1 MEPAVA
7 SGGPANLTREEWSAF
22 EEALRHRRDLVYDYL
37 NTWPGADAFRPPEI
51 HDALFSYIARRGKA
65 LRPLLLLLSCAAVG
79 GDEWEAVPAAA
90 AVEVFQTWT
99 LVHDDIIDRD
109 RTRRG
114 KPTVHAQYEE
124 RASRDLAMDHRE
136 AAHYGITVGI
146 LAGDLQ
152 QSWCYAL
159 LSDLLDR
166 GVEPSIVLELVRRM
180 ATFLT
185 PQLLEGEMLDVQ
197 FSIPGAPSPGEEAI
211 LDMLSKKTAAL
222 LEYAAWCGAKIGL
235 RGGDDED
242 GYADALGNFARL
254 CGTAF
259 QLHDDI
265 LGLTADEALL
275 GKPVG
280 SDLRE
285 GKLTYL
291 VSCALAKGDDF
302 QRSIIRGVLGAQN
315 TSQGFIEMAIKV
327 IHDTGAIYDTQSL
340 ANSYIEQGLQQL
352 EKLPATPQRE
362 LLRAWALYL
371 LARKH

>member
-7 SGGPANLTREEWSAF
+7 SGGPPSLTREEWSAF

-37 NTWPGADAFRPPEI
+37 NTWPGTDAFRPTEI
-51 HDALFSYIARRGKA
+51 HDALFSYITRRGKA

-79 GDEWEAVPAAA
+79 GDEWQAVPAAA
-90 AVEVFQTWT
+90 SVEVFQTWT

-109 RTRRG
+109 HTRRG

-124 RASRDLAMDHRE
+124 RARRDLGMDNKA
-136 AAHYGITVGI
+136 AAHYGTTVGI

-152 QSWCYAL
+152 QSWSYAL
-159 LSDLLDR
+159 LSDLAER
-166 GVEPSIVLELVRRM
+166 GVQHSIVLELVRRM
-180 ATFLT
+180 ATSLT

-235 RGGDDED
+235 GGGADEH
-242 GYADALGNFARL
+242 GYADALGKFARL
-254 CGTAF
+254 CGVAF

-285 GKLTYL
+285 GKLTYV
-291 VSCALAKGDDF
+291 VSCALAKGNEL
-302 QRSIIRGVLGAQN
+302 QRSIISGIPR
-315 TSQGFIEMAIKV
+315 
-327 IHDTGAIYDTQSL
+327 L
-340 ANSYIEQGLQQL
+340 AKHFPRLY
-352 EKLPATPQRE
+352 RE
-362 LLRAWALYL
+362 CD
-371 LARKH
+371 